1 MGDIHNGLFGP
12 SAVQHVAM
20 EFNSVIAHAQ
30 IHLLQMVVDCV
41 RAQVRKPDFVLT

>member
-12 SAVQHVAM
+12 SAVQHVVM

-41 RAQVRKPDFVLT
+41 RGKVRKRDFVLT